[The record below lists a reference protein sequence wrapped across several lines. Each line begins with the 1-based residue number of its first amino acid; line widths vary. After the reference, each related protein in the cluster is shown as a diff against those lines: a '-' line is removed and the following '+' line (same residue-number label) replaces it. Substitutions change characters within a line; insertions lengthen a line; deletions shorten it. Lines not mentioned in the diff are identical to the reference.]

1 VQTNNIWLVMICI
14 GLARYAQACSLMR
27 FICTAGACTCMCGQT
42 IASSAARCGHEEG
55 PSRQARCGAQVYKDM
70 VERSLRG
77 GSRSGK
83 GGSSV
88 GGRSAGAPDDTA
100 HGPDHAKAA
109 LGQSGAAHA
118 GAPAKPAAV

>member
-1 VQTNNIWLVMICI
+1 VQPDAVYMH
-14 GLARYAQACSLMR
+14 GQSLHLHVWTDNCVVGR
-27 FICTAGACTCMCGQT
+27 GCGREQ
-42 IASSAARCGHEEG
+42 G